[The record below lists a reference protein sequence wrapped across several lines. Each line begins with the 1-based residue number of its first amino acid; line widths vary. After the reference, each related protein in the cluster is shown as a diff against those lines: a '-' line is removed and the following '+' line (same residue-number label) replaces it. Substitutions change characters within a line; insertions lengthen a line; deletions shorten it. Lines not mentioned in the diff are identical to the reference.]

1 MMKNTESK
9 MTKAQIVKIINDRQ
23 LEALEM
29 AKIFRKAGKVK
40 MATMYEGEVAA
51 CSTILFRIAGGK

>member
-1 MMKNTESK
+1 
-9 MTKAQIVKIINDRQ
+9 MTMAQIVKIVQDRQ
-23 LEALEM
+23 NEALEM
-29 AKIFRKAGKVK
+29 AKIFRKAGRVK